1 MHLCSILLLSSIRS
15 NTANIEVSSSLKL
28 CVGAGSG
35 GGSYTTG
42 RTDDLHREEEEEEKE
57 VYKEVGKFA
66 NISYGFS
73 LVYVSSL
80 GEVDL
85 SLSFF
90 GLLTAEP
97 ILLVR
102 RAGDKH
108 RMQEAVKC

>member
-1 MHLCSILLLSSIRS
+1 MRLCSILLLSSIRS

-42 RTDDLHREEEEEEKE
+42 RTDDLHREEEEEKE
-57 VYKEVGKFA
+57 VHKEVGKFA

>member
-1 MHLCSILLLSSIRS
+1 MC
-15 NTANIEVSSSLKL
+15 
-28 CVGAGSG
+28 CAGSG

-42 RTDDLHREEEEEEKE
+42 RTDDLHREEEEKE

-90 GLLTAEP
+90 RVVNCRTHS
-97 ILLVR
+97 
-102 RAGDKH
+102 AG
-108 RMQEAVKC
+108 EEGGG